1 MKGRDTRAFWSAS
14 RARETAI
21 CRQMGTWEHP
31 PQALASLYRELSYN
45 DIHVDLGRQ
54 GSGPDQNSELVL
66 PHPLR

>member
-1 MKGRDTRAFWSAS
+1 
-14 RARETAI
+14 
-21 CRQMGTWEHP
+21 MGTWEHP